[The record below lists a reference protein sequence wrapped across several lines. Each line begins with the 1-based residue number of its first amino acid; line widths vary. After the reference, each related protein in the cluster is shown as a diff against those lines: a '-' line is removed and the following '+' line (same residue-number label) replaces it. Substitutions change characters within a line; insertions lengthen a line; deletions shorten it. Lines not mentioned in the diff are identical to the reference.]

1 MDALLANLKNVN
13 DPLIP
18 SWAKLLINAME
29 IVITELKSIKELSQR
44 VDILEE
50 YKTNNEA
57 AIQDLGNDNKRMN
70 DEINNLKSSI
80 NILESS
86 IDDQEQRSRNY
97 CLLLHGIIE
106 DEKEVTDDIVLDII
120 NNKLGLNNVSLHN
133 IQRSHR
139 LGPRN
144 NSRVTRNNK
153 GKPRP
158 IIFRFTDF
166 RSRKMVFSNKKKLKG
181 EGISISE
188 NLTKKRY
195 ELYQLA
201 VTKYGF
207 GKVWTIEGRVATKI
221 GERVVFIKS
230 VEEFE

>member
-1 MDALLANLKNVN
+1 MDTLLTNLKNVN

-18 SWAKLLINAME
+18 AWATLLINAME
-29 IVITELKSIKELSQR
+29 IVITELKCIKELAQR
-44 VDILEE
+44 IDILEE
-50 YKTNNEA
+50 YKTSNEA
-57 AIQDLGNDNKRMN
+57 AIQELENENKRLN
-70 DEINNLKSSI
+70 DEINKLDRS
-80 NILESS
+80 L
-86 IDDQEQRSRNY
+86 DDQEQRSRNY
-97 CLLLHGIIE
+97 CLLLHGIVE
-106 DEKEVTDDIVLDII
+106 DAREETDDIVLNII
-120 NNKLGLNNVSLHN
+120 NNELGLNNISMVN

-181 EGISISE
+181 KGISISE

-221 GERVVFIKS
+221 GERVVFINS
-230 VEEFE
+230 AEVIE

>member
-1 MDALLANLKNVN
+1 MDTLLTKLKNVN

-18 SWAKLLINAME
+18 PWATLLINAME
-29 IVITELKSIKELSQR
+29 TIITELKCIKDLAQR
-44 VDILEE
+44 VDILEG
-50 YKTNNEA
+50 YKIHNEA
-57 AIQDLGNDNKRMN
+57 AIQQLENDNKRLN
-70 DEINNLKSSI
+70 DEINVLDK
-80 NILESS
+80 S

-97 CLLLHGIIE
+97 CLLLHGIVE
-106 DEKEVTDDIVLDII
+106 DEKEETDEIVLNII
-120 NNKLGLNNVSLHN
+120 NNELGLNNISMDN

-144 NSRVTRNNK
+144 KARVTRNNK
-153 GKPRP
+153 VKPRA

-181 EGISISE
+181 KGISISE

-201 VTKYGF
+201 ITKYGF
-207 GKVWTIEGRVATKI
+207 GKVWTIEGRVTTKI
-221 GERVVFIKS
+221 GERFVVINS
-230 VEEFE
+230 AEEIE